1 MFTFLITLAIIVALF
16 LVLVV
21 LIQNSYEGGLSS
33 QFGGAGVTQ
42 LIGVKKTGNL
52 LEKITWGLAITLFVL
67 TLTAAIF
74 QSQKANQD
82 NLRNSPNI
90 ERAEERKSLLPSPDL
105 NQKNSEPAEKLPPK
119 TPE

>member
-1 MFTFLITLAIIVALF
+1 M
-16 LVLVV
+16 
-21 LIQNSYEGGLSS
+21 
-33 QFGGAGVTQ
+33 
-42 LIGVKKTGNL
+42 